1 MSLATL
7 HSIWTV
13 LLVIL
18 FIGIVIW
25 AWSGRSKQSFEEASR
40 LPLEDEDPSTA
51 FVPGEKR
58 HG

>member
-25 AWSGRSKQSFEEASR
+25 AWSGRSKKSFEEASR
-40 LPLEDEDPSTA
+40 LPLEDDDTSTA

>member
-25 AWSGRSKQSFEEASR
+25 AWSGRSKKLFDDAAR
-40 LPLEDEDPSTA
+40 IPLEDEDTSTA

>member
-25 AWSGRSKQSFEEASR
+25 AWSGRNKKSFNDAAR
-40 LPLEDEDPSTA
+40 IPLEDEDTSPA